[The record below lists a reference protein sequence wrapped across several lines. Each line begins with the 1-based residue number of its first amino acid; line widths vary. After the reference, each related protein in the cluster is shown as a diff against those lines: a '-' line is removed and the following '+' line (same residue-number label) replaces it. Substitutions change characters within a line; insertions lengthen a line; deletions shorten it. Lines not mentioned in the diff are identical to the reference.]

1 MIAENKQRKT
11 KMSKKTEKAPK
22 TSKQPKAEKAPKAP
36 KVERLKKPLTA
47 DIELYV
53 ELKDVP
59 SLEKLLTND
68 PAKREKV
75 MELMTE
81 AFTDRKD
88 QTVLK
93 QLYLALNEGL
103 TEKLVLKAIEK
114 AHALEKKSKIRTC
127 YIEHN
132 GEMVSVKDVYRIAC
146 ADLGYDLTNKDFTTW
161 DAIDEL
167 RFFVEVNWMPEGA
180 DKEHYYHDRTILPEA

>member
-1 MIAENKQRKT
+1 MP
-11 KMSKKTEKAPK
+11 KKTEKAPK
-22 TSKQPKAEKAPKAP
+22 GPKTPKTPKTEKAPKL
-36 KVERLKKPLTA
+36 ERLKKPLTA

-68 PAKREKV
+68 PVKRERV

-81 AFTDRKD
+81 AFTNRKD

-103 TEKLVLKAIEK
+103 TEKLVLKAIQK

-167 RFFVEVNWMPEGA
+167 RFFVEVNWMPDGA
-180 DKEHYYHDRTILPEA
+180 DKEHYYHDRTVLPEA